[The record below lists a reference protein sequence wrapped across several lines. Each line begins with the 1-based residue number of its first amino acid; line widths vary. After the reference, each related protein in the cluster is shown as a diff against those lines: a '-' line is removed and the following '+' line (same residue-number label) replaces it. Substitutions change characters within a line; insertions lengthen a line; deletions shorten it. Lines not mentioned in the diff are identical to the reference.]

1 LERKMNQPTSLQSL
15 ILQPCHPTPEVAH
28 GRSYSLP
35 AHSGLGQDDGSSDD
49 SLGIFEYLRIL
60 KRRRGTLAFAALLGT
75 LAVVGMTLPQS
86 PVYRARTTLEIQNV
100 NSDFLNSRQINPV
113 TGEDSPLTVLTDVQT
128 QMKILE
134 SEHLAE
140 RVADRLKAD
149 HKLGSALSRRGP
161 LGSLLGW
168 LHLSNKKP
176 EYSDAADYTLR
187 KRIMQNLTIRQ
198 LGETRMIEAVYT
210 SSDPQFAA
218 DFLNTLASEYIQSN
232 VEARWKMSERTGEWL
247 AAQLEGMRKKLQQ
260 SEVSLHEYA
269 QRSGL
274 LFAAP
279 LLGNSSEKTNVSED
293 KLRQL
298 QQELSRAQADRAL
311 AQSRYEIAKS
321 AAPESLGDVLN
332 DQSLRGLQS
341 KLTDLRR
348 QEAELSTIYT
358 PKNENVRMV
367 EAQIKPLE
375 AEFEAERAA
384 IIGRIYNDYA
394 AALRREKLLSGDY
407 AAQSEV
413 VTDQAGKSIQYNI
426 LKREVDSNRQ
436 IYESVLQQVKEASVA
451 SAIRASNIRVV
462 DPAQKPPEPYSPN
475 LILNSA
481 LGLFGG
487 VFFGAVF
494 ALVQERRDRS
504 LQTPGETPF
513 WTKLPELGVIPSAKL
528 ESRTKKH
535 IPEAA
540 LPGIE
545 SAESRAGLRQAGERV
560 PLKMELIAWTRKS
573 GITAEAFRTILASV
587 LFTGEN
593 GSRPKV
599 LAFTS
604 DGPADGKTTV
614 VSNLALVAAEVRHRI
629 LIIDA
634 DLRRPRMH
642 ELFGVSNECGLGD
655 LLCANA
661 LEESGLDRLIRET
674 YIPNVHLLTS
684 GPALACASH
693 LLHSS
698 HLPLLLAR
706 LKKEF
711 DMVLIDTPPVLQVT
725 DARIIGR
732 LSDAVVLVTR
742 AGRTTRDAVMVVRQ
756 RFLEDGTRVLGTIL
770 NDWNPDYSPE
780 GYHGY
785 YIGAN
790 SGSKW
795 KSFSRPFK
803 QSND

>member
-1 LERKMNQPTSLQSL
+1 MDQPTSRQLL
-15 ILQPCHPTPEVAH
+15 VLQPGHRLPEVAYDH
-28 GRSYSLP
+28 NYAFP
-35 AHSGLGQDDGSSDD
+35 VHSGPGQDDGSSDQ
-49 SLGIFEYLRIL
+49 SFGIFEYWHIL
-60 KRRRGTLAFAALLGT
+60 KRRRGTLALAALLGT
-75 LAVVGMTLPQS
+75 LAAIVMTLPQT
-86 PVYRARTTLEIQNV
+86 PVYRARTALEIQNV

-134 SEHLAE
+134 SEHLAD
-140 RVADRLKAD
+140 RVIDRLKAE

-161 LGSLLGW
+161 LASLLGW

-176 EYSDAADYTLR
+176 EDADDADYALR
-187 KRIMQNLTIRQ
+187 KRIMQSLTIRQ
-198 LGETRMIEAVYT
+198 LGETRIIEAVYS

-232 VEARWKMSERTGEWL
+232 VEARWKMSEHTGEWL
-247 AAQLEGMRKKLQQ
+247 AAQLEGMRLKLQR
-260 SEVSLHEYA
+260 SEASLQQYA

-274 LFAAP
+274 LFTTP
-279 LLGNSSEKTNVSED
+279 LLGNSSEKTNVSEE

-298 QQELSRAQADRAL
+298 QQELSQAQADRAI
-311 AQSRYEIAKS
+311 AQSRYEVAKS

-348 QEAELSTIYT
+348 QEAELITIYT

-367 EAQIKPLE
+367 EAQIKPLQ
-375 AEFEAERAA
+375 AEFEQERAA
-384 IIGRIYNDYA
+384 IIGRIYTDYA
-394 AALRREKLLSGDY
+394 TALRREKLLASDY
-407 AAQSEV
+407 AAQAQV
-413 VTDQAGKSIQYNI
+413 VTNQAGKSIQYNI

-451 SAIRASNIRVV
+451 SAIRASNIRIV
-462 DPAQKPPEPYSPN
+462 DPAQRSPEPYSPN

-481 LGLFGG
+481 LGLFSG

-494 ALVQERRDRS
+494 ALIQERRDRS

-513 WTKLPELGVIPSAKL
+513 WTKLPELGVVPSAKL
-528 ESRTKKH
+528 EARTSKLIPDTAIPGLQGAQSRVG
-535 IPEAA
+535 PYQ
-540 LPGIE
+540 LGW
-545 SAESRAGLRQAGERV
+545 RV
-560 PLKMELIAWTRKS
+560 QPKMDLIAWTRKS
-573 GITAEAFRTILASV
+573 GITAEAFRTVLASI

-604 DGPADGKTTV
+604 DGPADGKTTA
-614 VSNLALVAAEVRHRI
+614 VSNLAIVAAEVRHKI

-655 LLCANA
+655 LLCADTLDEGA
-661 LEESGLDRLIRET
+661 FDRLVRQT
-674 YIPNVHLLTS
+674 FVPNVHLLTS
-684 GPALACASH
+684 GPAIASASH
-693 LLHSS
+693 LLHSP

-706 LKKEF
+706 LKKQF

-725 DARIIGR
+725 DARIMGR
-732 LSDAVVLVTR
+732 LADAVVLVTR
-742 AGRTTRDAVMVVRQ
+742 AGRTTRDAVIAVKQ

-770 NDWNPDYSPE
+770 NDWNADYSRD
-780 GYHGY
+780 GYQGY
-785 YIGAN
+785 YIGAD

-795 KSFSRPFK
+795 KAFSRHFK
-803 QSND
+803 QSNN